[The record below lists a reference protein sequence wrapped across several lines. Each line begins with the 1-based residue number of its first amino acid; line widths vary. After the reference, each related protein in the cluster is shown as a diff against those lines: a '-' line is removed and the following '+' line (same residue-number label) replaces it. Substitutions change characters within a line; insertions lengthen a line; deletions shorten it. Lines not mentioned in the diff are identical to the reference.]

1 MAGWNEAETFKKR
14 FLGFRVLRWVWGLKF
29 RYKGWGLG
37 DYGLGSLGV
46 MGPGIGV
53 YSVRIMTL
61 GFRQGV
67 RFWDCGPGG
76 FRNERVNV

>member
-1 MAGWNEAETFKKR
+1 
-14 FLGFRVLRWVWGLKF
+14 
-29 RYKGWGLG
+29 
-37 DYGLGSLGV
+37 

-67 RFWDCGPGG
+67 RFWDCGFGG